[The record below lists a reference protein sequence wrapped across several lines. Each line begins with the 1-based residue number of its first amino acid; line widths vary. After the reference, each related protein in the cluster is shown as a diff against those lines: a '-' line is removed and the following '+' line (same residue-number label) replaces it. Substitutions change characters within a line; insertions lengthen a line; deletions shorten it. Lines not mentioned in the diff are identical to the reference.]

1 MQARLRWLIC
11 AWIAAV
17 SPGLAQQALPPL
29 AELEAAGAVIGEIV
43 VDTHDI
49 FDLDDPHES
58 GFFYRAAN
66 ALHAKTHP
74 WFIRR
79 YLLFKPGERVSLR
92 LIHET
97 ERLIRANSTVYD
109 VWIRPLAYRDGVVDL
124 EVRTRDTWTLQPSV
138 RLRRAGGKNSGA
150 FALKETNLAGTG
162 TSVGIE
168 RASSVD
174 RTGTLLTLQ
183 HDHLFDGWTSVA
195 LQRASYDDGSSAS
208 FGIGH
213 PFYALDTR
221 WAASAS
227 AARFDRLDPFYQA
240 GQNIAQYRHR
250 GEFAEIFGGWS
261 RGLVDGW
268 AQRYSLG
275 LSYQSDEYALD
286 PGRPPPPQLPAGR
299 TLAGPFLRYE
309 VTEDDFLPVTNRDLI
324 QRPEYLGM
332 GFHSTLQVGRSLAAL
347 GATDQLWLLSGSA
360 SKGFRMAMPG
370 HQLLTA
376 AYFSAQFGS
385 SVGDVRTL
393 GGSARYFVPQTGSFV
408 LYLAAASDHVW
419 SPNQADELLL
429 GGDNGLRGYP
439 LRYQRGTHRTL
450 FTVEQRYYTDW
461 YPFRLF
467 RVGAAVFY
475 DVGRAWGSQA
485 PNPANGWLSDVG
497 IGLRILSARASFG
510 NTLHIDLAFPVNR
523 QDPSIKSGQLLLM
536 TAKTF

>member
-49 FDLDDPHES
+49 FDLDDPQES

-66 ALHAKTHP
+66 ALHMKTRP

-79 YLLFKPGERVSLR
+79 YLLFKPGDRVSLR
-92 LIHET
+92 VIEET

-109 VWIRPLAYRDGVVDL
+109 VTIAPLRYRDGIVDL

-138 RLRRAGGKNSGA
+138 RLRRAGGKTSGA
-150 FALKETNLAGTG
+150 FTVKEANLLGTG

-195 LQRASYDDGSSAS
+195 LQRASYDDGSAAS
-208 FGIGH
+208 FSIAR

-221 WAASAS
+221 WTASAS
-227 AARFDRLDPFYQA
+227 ASRFDRVDPFYQ
-240 GQNIAQYRHR
+240 GGNNIAQYRHR
-250 GEFAEIFGGWS
+250 GDQAEVIGGWS
-261 RGLVDGW
+261 RGLLDGW
-268 AQRYSLG
+268 THRYSLG
-275 LSYQSDEYALD
+275 AGYQSDEYSLD
-286 PGRPPPPQLPAGR
+286 PGRPPPPQLPADR

-309 VTEDDFLPVTNRDLI
+309 VIQDDYLPVVNRDRI
-324 QRPEYLGM
+324 ERPEYFAM
-332 GFHSTLQVGRSLAAL
+332 GLQGSLQAGRSLSAF
-347 GATDQLWLLSGSA
+347 GATDQPWLLGGTA

-370 HQLLTA
+370 QQLLA
-376 AYFSAQFGS
+376 SASFSAQYGS

-393 GGSARYFVPQTGSFV
+393 GGSVRYFVPQAGKFV
-408 LYLAAASDHVW
+408 LYLAASSDHVR

-450 FTVEQRYYTDW
+450 FTAEQRYYTDW

-485 PNPANGWLSDVG
+485 PNPVNGWLSDVG

-523 QDPSIKSGQLLLM
+523 QDPTIKSGQLLLV
-536 TAKTF
+536 TGKSF